1 MRLENAQKL
10 RFSLS
15 WSHERAFPLFFEEVK
30 RMSRQRLLDCES
42 LECRFMLTTVIGTAS
57 PEPLSGSD
65 EADVVWGMGQD
76 DVIDGGLGDDWLHGG
91 GGNDVLNGGAGA
103 DELDGSNHD
112 DTINGGTGD
121 DLLIGGNG
129 EDSLDGGLGSD
140 ELLGGNGD
148 DKLLGGEGDD
158 IVDGGNYND
167 TLDGGAGSDVVLG
180 GNGHDTLIWDP
191 ACGAGTL
198 DDYDGGFGRDRL
210 VIKGVVHN
218 DELRAQIIHELTTKH
233 EVTINGAILKVSG
246 IEEIVFEDCPGCI
259 VCVEL

>member
-1 MRLENAQKL
+1 
-10 RFSLS
+10 
-15 WSHERAFPLFFEEVK
+15 
-30 RMSRQRLLDCES
+30 MS
-42 LECRFMLTTVIGTAS
+42 FMLTTVIGTAS

-65 EADVVWGMGQD
+65 EADEVWGMGQD

-112 DTINGGTGD
+112 D
-121 DLLIGGNG
+121 
-129 EDSLDGGLGSD
+129 
-140 ELLGGNGD
+140 
-148 DKLLGGEGDD
+148 

-191 ACGAGTL
+191 TCGAGTQ
-198 DDYDGGFGRDRL
+198 DDYDGGFGLDRL

-218 DELRAQIIHELTTKH
+218 DQLRAQIIHDLTTKH

-246 IEEIVFEDCPGCI
+246 IEEIEFEDCPGCI